1 MSTDRKEGGEGAGEE
16 EEAEVVSL
24 SKHAKERKRK
34 GAASLSH
41 LAILSTCSSGVECVR
56 WS

>member
-1 MSTDRKEGGEGAGEE
+1 MSTERKEGGEGAGEE
-16 EEAEVVSL
+16 EGEVASL
-24 SKHAKERKRK
+24 SKNEEGRSRK
-34 GAASLSH
+34 AAVQLSH